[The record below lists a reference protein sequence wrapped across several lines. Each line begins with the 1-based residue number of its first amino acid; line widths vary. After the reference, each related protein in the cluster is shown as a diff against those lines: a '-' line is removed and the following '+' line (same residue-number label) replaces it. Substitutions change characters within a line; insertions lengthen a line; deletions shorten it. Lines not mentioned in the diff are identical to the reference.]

1 MKDKD
6 LIEKYIIPGMVE
18 RAPEGFTQKVMTRV
32 LFEKAP
38 NKKVILWKRI
48 RVPVAVLT
56 VALALIILSVVL
68 LSPSD
73 NVYITG
79 ISNVMNG
86 VSLKLPAMNEGL
98 LNNLKIPG
106 IVIYLSVGILFLSLF
121 DFGLNRLFRRRG

>member
-1 MKDKD
+1 M
-6 LIEKYIIPGMVE
+6 IEKYIIPGMVE

-38 NKKVILWKRI
+38 NEKVILWKRI

-56 VALALIILSVVL
+56 VAVALIILSVVL

-73 NVYITG
+73 NAYITG

>member
-32 LFEKAP
+32 LFEKTP
-38 NKKVILWKRI
+38 NEKVILWKRI

-68 LSPSD
+68 FSPSD
-73 NVYITG
+73 NAYITG

-86 VSLKLPAMNEGL
+86 ISLKLPAMNEGI
-98 LNNLKIPG
+98 LNNLNIPG
-106 IVIYLSVGILFLSLF
+106 IVIYLPVGILLLSLF
-121 DFGLNRLFRRRG
+121 DFGLNRLFHRRD